1 MSLKKKIPLIAK
13 CLLLISVNFAMPA
26 TFSSAA
32 RMNKKN
38 ELLLNIP
45 SSFSGGPSSLS
56 SIPSS
61 LNTIP
66 SLLKNI
72 PASLS
77 PVFISM
83 YNMLS
88 LDSLGLS
95 AEAFKEA
102 ITGYQKL
109 RNAGTVLNNILSI
122 VDFSLPSF
130 KKRLFVL
137 DMENGKLLFNT
148 LVAHGR
154 NSGQI
159 YATRFSNRN
168 RSLESSLGF
177 YVTGE
182 TYVGQNGYSLRLL
195 GMEQG
200 FNDNAYSRGIVIH
213 PADYVNDEISKT
225 YGRLGRSEGC
235 PAIPSDIHR
244 AVIETIK
251 NGTCLFVYGKD
262 KRYANRSKLLKNSR
276 LS

>member
-13 CLLLISVNFAMPA
+13 CLLLISVNFVLPA

-32 RMNKKN
+32 RVDNKN
-38 ELLLNIP
+38 ATRSNITS
-45 SSFSGGPSSLS
+45 SSFLNFTSSF
-56 SIPSS
+56 
-61 LNTIP
+61 N
-66 SLLKNI
+66 LK
-72 PASLS
+72 AL
-77 PVFISM
+77 

-95 AEAFKEA
+95 EEAFKEA
-102 ITGYQKL
+102 ITGYQNL
-109 RNAGTVLNNILSI
+109 LNAGTVLNNTILSI

-168 RSLESSLGF
+168 HSFESSLGF

-182 TYVGQNGYSLRLL
+182 TYFGQNGYSLRLL
-195 GMEQG
+195 GMEHG
-200 FNDNAYSRGIVIH
+200 FNDNAYKRGIVIH
-213 PADYVNDEISKT
+213 PADYVNDEMSKT

-235 PAIPSDIHR
+235 PAIPSDVHR

-251 NGTCLFVYGKD
+251 NGTCLFVYAKD
-262 KRYANRSKLLKNSR
+262 KKYAHRSKLLKNARFS
-276 LS
+276 

>member
-1 MSLKKKIPLIAK
+1 MSLRKNAPLIAK
-13 CLLLISVNFAMPA
+13 CLLLISVNFVLPA

-32 RMNKKN
+32 RSHKEKTS
-38 ELLLNIP
+38 LLK
-45 SSFSGGPSSLS
+45 SSSLS
-56 SIPSS
+56 NFTSS
-61 LNTIP
+61 L
-66 SLLKNI
+66 SL
-72 PASLS
+72 PAL
-77 PVFISM
+77 

-102 ITGYQKL
+102 ITGYENL
-109 RNAGTVLNNILSI
+109 RKAGTVLNNAVLSI

-154 NSGQI
+154 NSGQL

-168 RSLESSLGF
+168 RSFESSIGF
-177 YVTGE
+177 YLTGE
-182 TYVGQNGYSLRLL
+182 TYFGQNGYSLRLL

-200 FNDNAYSRGIVIH
+200 FNDNAYKRGIVIH

-262 KRYANRSKLLKNSR
+262 KRYANRSKLLKSSR
-276 LS
+276 FS

>member
-1 MSLKKKIPLIAK
+1 MSLKKIPLIVK
-13 CLLLISVNFAMPA
+13 SLLLIAVNFILPA

-32 RMNKKN
+32 RVDKKN
-38 ELLLNIP
+38 I
-45 SSFSGGPSSLS
+45 SFSNITSSHLS
-56 SIPSS
+56 HSITSS
-61 LNTIP
+61 LNSTI
-66 SLLKNI
+66 SGL
-72 PASLS
+72 
-77 PVFISM
+77 

-95 AEAFKEA
+95 EEAFKEA
-102 ITGYQKL
+102 IIGYENL
-109 RNAGTVLNNILSI
+109 RKSGTILNNTILSI

-182 TYVGQNGYSLRLL
+182 SYIGQNGYSLRLL
-195 GMEQG
+195 GMEHG

-213 PADYVNDEISKT
+213 PADYVNDEYSKT
-225 YGRLGRSEGC
+225 SGRLGRSEGC
-235 PAIPSDIHR
+235 PAIPSDVHR
-244 AVIETIK
+244 SVIETIK
-251 NGTCLFVYGKD
+251 NGSCFFVYGKD
-262 KRYANRSKLLKNSR
+262 KRYATRSKLLKSSR

>member
-1 MSLKKKIPLIAK
+1 MI
-13 CLLLISVNFAMPA
+13 
-26 TFSSAA
+26 
-32 RMNKKN
+32 KKN
-38 ELLLNIP
+38 ELLLNL
-45 SSFSGGPSSLS
+45 PSSLRN
-56 SIPSS
+56 IPSS
-61 LNTIP
+61 LRHIP
-66 SLLKNI
+66 SSLGKI
-72 PASLS
+72 PSSLS

-102 ITGYQKL
+102 ITGYQNL
-109 RNAGTVLNNILSI
+109 RNAGTVLNNAILSI
-122 VDFSLPSF
+122 VDFSLPSY

-159 YATRFSNRN
+159 YATKFSNRV
-168 RSLESSLGF
+168 RSFESSLGF
-177 YVTGE
+177 YLTGE
-182 TYVGQNGYSLRLL
+182 TYFGQNGYSLRLL

-213 PADYVNDEISKT
+213 PAGYVNDEISKT

-244 AVIETIK
+244 SVIETIK
-251 NGTCLFVYGKD
+251 NGTCFFVYGKD
-262 KRYANRSKLLKNSR
+262 KRYANHSKLLKNSR

>member
-13 CLLLISVNFAMPA
+13 CLLLIFVNFAMPA
-26 TFSSAA
+26 LFSSAA
-32 RMNKKN
+32 CFDKKN
-38 ELLLNIP
+38 TPLLSITSSPLSNIT
-45 SSFSGGPSSLS
+45 SSPLSKIASSLS
-56 SIPSS
+56 STV
-61 LNTIP
+61 L
-66 SLLKNI
+66 
-72 PASLS
+72 A
-77 PVFISM
+77 M

-95 AEAFKEA
+95 EEAFKEA
-102 ITGYQKL
+102 ITGYQNLLKS
-109 RNAGTVLNNILSI
+109 GTVLNNTILSI
-122 VDFSLPSF
+122 VDFSLPSY

-154 NSGQI
+154 NSGQL

-177 YVTGE
+177 YLTGE

-195 GMEQG
+195 GMEHG

-244 AVIETIK
+244 SVIETIK
-251 NGTCLFVYGKD
+251 NGSCFFVYGKD
-262 KRYANRSKLLKNSR
+262 RRYASRSKLLKNSR

>member
-13 CLLLISVNFAMPA
+13 CLLLISVNFVLPA

-32 RMNKKN
+32 RIDKQNISPLH
-38 ELLLNIP
+38 LLHLTSAMTPAI
-45 SSFSGGPSSLS
+45 SSAV
-56 SIPSS
+56 
-61 LNTIP
+61 N
-66 SLLKNI
+66 
-72 PASLS
+72 
-77 PVFISM
+77 PVIVAM
-83 YNMLS
+83 YNVLS

-95 AEAFKEA
+95 REAFKEA
-102 ITGYQKL
+102 ITGYENL
-109 RNAGTVLNNILSI
+109 RKSGTVLNNAILSI

-168 RSLESSLGF
+168 RSFESSLGF
-177 YVTGE
+177 YITGE
-182 TYVGQNGYSLRLL
+182 TYFGQNGYSLRLL
-195 GMEQG
+195 GMEHG

-244 AVIETIK
+244 SVIEAIK
-251 NGTCLFVYGKD
+251 NGSCFFVYGKD
-262 KRYANRSKLLKNSR
+262 KRYAVRSKLLKNAR

>member
-1 MSLKKKIPLIAK
+1 MSLKKKVPLIAK
-13 CLLLISVNFAMPA
+13 CLLLISVNFVLPA

-32 RMNKKN
+32 RVDKKN
-38 ELLLNIP
+38 I
-45 SSFSGGPSSLS
+45 SLS
-56 SIPSS
+56 NITFAPLSHNITAS
-61 LNTIP
+61 LNSTI
-66 SLLKNI
+66 LAL
-72 PASLS
+72 
-77 PVFISM
+77 
-83 YNMLS
+83 YNVLS

-95 AEAFKEA
+95 HEAFREA
-102 ITGYQKL
+102 IIGYENL
-109 RNAGTVLNNILSI
+109 RKSGTVLNSAILSI

-177 YVTGE
+177 YLTGE
-182 TYVGQNGYSLRLL
+182 TYFGQNGYSLRLL
-195 GMEQG
+195 GMEHG

-213 PADYVNDEISKT
+213 SADYVNDEISKT

-235 PAIPSDIHR
+235 PAIPSDIHYS
-244 AVIETIK
+244 VIESIK
-251 NGTCLFVYGKD
+251 NGSCFFVYGKD
-262 KRYANRSKLLKNSR
+262 KRYAIRSKLLKNSR

>member
-1 MSLKKKIPLIAK
+1 
-13 CLLLISVNFAMPA
+13 
-26 TFSSAA
+26 
-32 RMNKKN
+32 
-38 ELLLNIP
+38 
-45 SSFSGGPSSLS
+45 
-56 SIPSS
+56 
-61 LNTIP
+61 
-66 SLLKNI
+66 
-72 PASLS
+72 
-77 PVFISM
+77 M

-102 ITGYQKL
+102 ITGYQNL

-122 VDFSLPSF
+122 VDFSLPSY

-154 NSGQI
+154 NSGQL

-168 RSLESSLGF
+168 RSFESSLGF
-177 YVTGE
+177 YLTGE
-182 TYVGQNGYSLRLL
+182 TYFGQNGYSLRLL

-213 PADYVNDEISKT
+213 PAEYVNDEISKT

-244 AVIETIK
+244 SVIETIK
-251 NGTCLFVYGKD
+251 NGTCFFVYGKD
-262 KRYANRSKLLKNSR
+262 KRYASRSKLLKGSR

>member
-13 CLLLISVNFAMPA
+13 CSLLIFVYFVIPS

-32 RMNKKN
+32 GINKKN
-38 ELLLNIP
+38 AALLKIT
-45 SSFSGGPSSLS
+45 SSLS
-56 SIPSS
+56 SRNNTSS
-61 LNTIP
+61 Y
-66 SLLKNI
+66 
-72 PASLS
+72 
-77 PVFISM
+77 FSM
-83 YNMLS
+83 GLYNVLS

-95 AEAFKEA
+95 QQAFKEA
-102 ITGYQKL
+102 ITGYQNLKK
-109 RNAGTVLNNILSI
+109 AGTVLNNTILSI

-159 YATRFSNRN
+159 YATKFSNHFN
-168 RSLESSLGF
+168 SFESSLGF

-182 TYVGQNGYSLRLL
+182 TYFGQNGYSLRLL

-200 FNDNAYSRGIVIH
+200 FNNNAFSRGIVIH
-213 PADYVNDEISKT
+213 PADYVNDDISKI

-235 PAIPSDIHR
+235 PAIPSNVNR
-244 AVIETIK
+244 ELIETIK
-251 NGTCLFVYGKD
+251 NGSCFFVFGKD
-262 KRYANRSKLLKNSR
+262 KRYTSRSKLLKSSR
-276 LS
+276 FS

>member
-1 MSLKKKIPLIAK
+1 MHLKKKIPLIAK

-26 TFSSAA
+26 IFSSAVRA
-32 RMNKKN
+32 NK
-38 ELLLNIP
+38 E
-45 SSFSGGPSSLS
+45 
-56 SIPSS
+56 
-61 LNTIP
+61 NT
-66 SLLKNI
+66 SLLKTTSSPVSSNI
-72 PASLS
+72 FSGSLS
-77 PVFISM
+77 HL
-83 YNMLS
+83 YNILS

-95 AEAFKEA
+95 EEAFKEA
-102 ITGYQKL
+102 ITGYQNL
-109 RNAGTVLNNILSI
+109 RNAGAVLNNTILSI

-137 DMENGKLLFNT
+137 DMENGRLLFNT

-154 NSGQI
+154 NSGQL

-168 RSLESSLGF
+168 RSFESSLGF
-177 YVTGE
+177 YMTGE
-182 TYVGQNGYSLRLL
+182 TYFGQNGYSLRLL

-262 KRYANRSKLLKNSR
+262 KRYAIRSKLLKHAR

>member
-1 MSLKKKIPLIAK
+1 MSLKKIPLIAK
-13 CLLLISVNFAMPA
+13 CLLLIAVNFILPA

-32 RMNKKN
+32 RVDKKN
-38 ELLLNIP
+38 NSFANIT
-45 SSFSGGPSSLS
+45 SSHFSQ
-56 SIPSS
+56 SITSS
-61 LNTIP
+61 LNSTI
-66 SLLKNI
+66 SGL
-72 PASLS
+72 
-77 PVFISM
+77 

-95 AEAFKEA
+95 QEAFKEA
-102 ITGYQKL
+102 IIGYQNL
-109 RNAGTVLNNILSI
+109 INSGTILKNTVLSI

-182 TYVGQNGYSLRLL
+182 TYIGQNGYSLRLL

-200 FNDNAYSRGIVIH
+200 FNNNAYSRGIVIH

-225 YGRLGRSEGC
+225 SGRLGRSEGC
-235 PAIPSDIHR
+235 PAIPSDVHR
-244 AVIETIK
+244 SVIETIK
-251 NGTCLFVYGKD
+251 NGSCFFVYGKD
-262 KRYANRSKLLKNSR
+262 KRYATRSKLLKSSR
-276 LS
+276 LPDIV

>member
-1 MSLKKKIPLIAK
+1 MSLKKFPLIAK
-13 CLLLISVNFAMPA
+13 CLLLISVNFALPA

-32 RMNKKN
+32 RVDK
-38 ELLLNIP
+38 
-45 SSFSGGPSSLS
+45 
-56 SIPSS
+56 
-61 LNTIP
+61 
-66 SLLKNI
+66 KNI
-72 PASLS
+72 PLLEITS
-77 PVFISM
+77 PHLLPVSSSITPVIGSVISPSVSAM

-102 ITGYQKL
+102 ITGYQNLK
-109 RNAGTVLNNILSI
+109 NAGNILNSTILSI

-182 TYVGQNGYSLRLL
+182 TYFGQNGYSLRLL

-200 FNDNAYSRGIVIH
+200 INDNAYNRGIVVH
-213 PADYVNDEISKT
+213 PAEYVNDDISRI

-235 PAIPSDIHR
+235 PAIPTDIHR
-244 AVIETIK
+244 PVIEAIK
-251 NGTCLFVYGKD
+251 NGSCFFVYGKD
-262 KRYANRSKLLKNSR
+262 KRYATRSKLLKNSR

>member
-1 MSLKKKIPLIAK
+1 
-13 CLLLISVNFAMPA
+13 
-26 TFSSAA
+26 
-32 RMNKKN
+32 
-38 ELLLNIP
+38 
-45 SSFSGGPSSLS
+45 
-56 SIPSS
+56 
-61 LNTIP
+61 
-66 SLLKNI
+66 
-72 PASLS
+72 
-77 PVFISM
+77 
-83 YNMLS
+83 MLS

-95 AEAFKEA
+95 EEAFKEA
-102 ITGYQKL
+102 IIGYENL
-109 RNAGTVLNNILSI
+109 RKSGTILNNTILSI

-177 YVTGE
+177 YLTGE

-195 GMEQG
+195 GMEHG

-213 PADYVNDEISKT
+213 PADYVNDEYSKT
-225 YGRLGRSEGC
+225 SGRLGRSEGC
-235 PAIPSDIHR
+235 PAIPSDVHR
-244 AVIETIK
+244 SVIETIK
-251 NGTCLFVYGKD
+251 NGSCFFVYGKD
-262 KRYANRSKLLKNSR
+262 KRYATRSKLLKSSR

>member
-1 MSLKKKIPLIAK
+1 MSLKKTPLIAK
-13 CLLLISVNFAMPA
+13 CLLLISVSFILPA

-32 RMNKKN
+32 RVDKKN
-38 ELLLNIP
+38 ATSSIFA
-45 SSFSGGPSSLS
+45 SSFLPHNITSTLNATISGL
-56 SIPSS
+56 
-61 LNTIP
+61 
-66 SLLKNI
+66 
-72 PASLS
+72 
-77 PVFISM
+77 

-95 AEAFKEA
+95 KEAFAEA
-102 ITGYQKL
+102 ITGYQNL
-109 RNAGTVLNNILSI
+109 INSGTVLNNTILSI

-154 NSGQI
+154 NSGQL

-177 YVTGE
+177 YLTGE
-182 TYVGQNGYSLRLL
+182 TYFGQNGYSLRLL
-195 GMEQG
+195 GMERG

-213 PADYVNDEISKT
+213 PADYVNDEISKNF
-225 YGRLGRSEGC
+225 GRLGRSEGC

-244 AVIETIK
+244 SVIETIK
-251 NGTCLFVYGKD
+251 NGTCLFVYGK
-262 KRYANRSKLLKNSR
+262 R
-276 LS
+276 

>member
-1 MSLKKKIPLIAK
+1 MSLKKNAPLIVK
-13 CLLLISVNFAMPA
+13 CLLLISINFVLPA

-32 RMNKKN
+32 NAHKENIPLSKITSSPSSRSVTSSS
-38 ELLLNIP
+38 LLL
-45 SSFSGGPSSLS
+45 GL
-56 SIPSS
+56 
-61 LNTIP
+61 
-66 SLLKNI
+66 
-72 PASLS
+72 
-77 PVFISM
+77 

-102 ITGYQKL
+102 ITGFENL
-109 RNAGTVLNNILSI
+109 RNAGTVLNSTVLSI

-130 KKRLFVL
+130 KKRLFVI

-168 RSLESSLGF
+168 RSLESSIGF
-177 YVTGE
+177 YLTGE
-182 TYVGQNGYSLRLL
+182 TYFGQNGYSLRLL

-213 PADYVNDEISKT
+213 PADYVNDEISRI

-262 KRYANRSKLLKNSR
+262 KRYAIRSKLLKNTH

>member
-1 MSLKKKIPLIAK
+1 
-13 CLLLISVNFAMPA
+13 
-26 TFSSAA
+26 
-32 RMNKKN
+32 MNKKISGIPSSHRSIPTHIN
-38 ELLLNIP
+38 NIP
-45 SSFSGGPSSLS
+45 SSLRD
-56 SIPSS
+56 IPSHRNKILS
-61 LNTIP
+61 
-66 SLLKNI
+66 
-72 PASLS
+72 SLS
-77 PVFISM
+77 PVFVSM

-95 AEAFKEA
+95 AEAFKQA
-102 ITGYQKL
+102 ITGYQNM
-109 RNAGTVLNNILSI
+109 RNAGTVLNNAILSI

-168 RSLESSLGF
+168 RSFESSLGF

-182 TYVGQNGYSLRLL
+182 TYNGQNGYSLRLL
-195 GMEQG
+195 GMEHG

-213 PADYVNDEISKT
+213 SADYVNDEISKT

-244 AVIETIK
+244 SVIETIK
-251 NGTCLFVYGKD
+251 N
-262 KRYANRSKLLKNSR
+262 
-276 LS
+276 